1 VANWHT
7 CLLDFYHV
15 SCFEKIADFTQRDF
29 NIRLEIVFRNTIPL
43 RGLKTMSI
51 LDGEYLLDGGA
62 ERLVL
67 EWKVRRGKK
76 IDDRDGVDQ
85 GEAMAPAFDRLLR
98 RAGSS
103 TYQYEAVPGMSQ
115 HEDFLLRYR
124 LAPIESAGEGD
135 TQEWNLFDEF
145 IDDEENEEGLLD
157 RHSLSKMLDLWAFH
171 TVSSPILHL

>member
-1 VANWHT
+1 VA
-7 CLLDFYHV
+7 
-15 SCFEKIADFTQRDF
+15 CFEKIADFTQRDF
-29 NIRLEIVFRNTIPL
+29 NIRLQIVCRTMLPL
-43 RGLKTMSI
+43 RGLKTLSI
-51 LDGEYLLDGGA
+51 LDGEYLVDGGA
-62 ERLVL
+62 ERLIL

-85 GEAMAPAFDRLLR
+85 GEPIAPAFGRLLC

-103 TYQYEAVPGMSQ
+103 TYQYEPVPGMSR
-115 HEDFLLRYR
+115 HEDYLLRYT

-157 RHSLSKMLDLWAFH
+157 RHSLSKMLGLWAFH
-171 TVSSPILHL
+171 KVSLPLFHF

>member
-1 VANWHT
+1 M
-7 CLLDFYHV
+7 
-15 SCFEKIADFTQRDF
+15 
-29 NIRLEIVFRNTIPL
+29 RLQIVFRNNFSL
-43 RGLKTMSI
+43 RGVKAMSI
-51 LDGEYLLDGGA
+51 LDGEYLVDGGA

-76 IDDRDGVDQ
+76 LDDRDGVDQ
-85 GEAMAPAFDRLLR
+85 GEEIAPAFDKLLR

-115 HEDFLLRYR
+115 HEDFLLRTT

-145 IDDEENEEGLLD
+145 IDEKEEEEGLLA
-157 RHSLSKMLDLWAFH
+157 RHSLSKMLDLWAFQK
-171 TVSSPILHL
+171 VSLTLFIFNCLPSLLSSWHCWRLAKSHSILV